1 MSKPVSSYRAHLPA
15 VLQADDLIGDFLLAF
30 ERILSDSG
38 STSPYLPKEEEID
51 DRNPHP
57 PALEEVIRKI
67 PAFFDPQQ
75 TPKTFLPWLAGWV
88 ALNLREEWEHETKRQ
103 FIQKIVPLY
112 QKRGTKECL
121 VEILKIYLESSGMF
135 KAVSQ
140 QAKVYDQFEELPH
153 YFQVELS
160 LPTPDLKLYWRQV
173 RIATA
178 IIDQEKPAH
187 TFYSLKILVP
197 SMQLTGISY
206 PLHLTKAG
214 TVTIALQNI
223 KTDATAT
230 AEQIRGAL
238 NISLKQR
245 GRLEPLLRQ
254 HVTVRGQT
262 LPDQILNHTISAAD
276 ISKNSAWRVVL
287 ENLSDRP
294 LTGEVRVEFTM
305 NEGMNEE
312 ITETKTLIQE
322 EFALSSGLKIITKEN
337 GLTLTGNTFLGTVAK
352 QIE

>member
-38 STSPYLPKEEEID
+38 SASRNLPQEID
-51 DRNPHP
+51 AHNSHP
-57 PALEEVIRKI
+57 PALEEVISEI
-67 PAFFDPQQ
+67 HAFLDPKQ
-75 TPKTFLPWLAGWV
+75 TPKSFLPWLAGWV
-88 ALNLREEWEHETKRQ
+88 ALNLREEWETETKRQ

-121 VEILKIYLESSGMF
+121 VEILKIYLESSGLF
-135 KAVSQ
+135 REVSQ
-140 QAKVYDQFEELPH
+140 QAKVYDQFDDLPH
-153 YFQVELS
+153 YFQVELT
-160 LPTPDLKLYWRQV
+160 LPTPDPALYWRQV

-197 SMQLTGISY
+197 SMQLTGTFY
-206 PLHLTKAG
+206 PLHLTTAG
-214 TVTIALQNI
+214 TVTIALRNI
-223 KTDATAT
+223 RTDAA
-230 AEQIRGAL
+230 AEQIREHF
-238 NISLKQR
+238 NISLKQQ

-254 HVTVRGQT
+254 RLPLQDQT
-262 LPDQILNHTISAAD
+262 LSDQRLNYTISAAD
-276 ISKNSAWRVVL
+276 IDKNSNLRVVL

-294 LTGEVRVEFTM
+294 LTGEIHIEFTSSI
-305 NEGMNEE
+305 NESMNEE
-312 ITETKTLIQE
+312 TSETKTLIQE
-322 EFALSSGLKIITKEN
+322 KFILASGLKVIKLEAN
-337 GLTLTGNTFLGTVAK
+337 GVNGNTVLGTVAK